1 MIEPP
6 PPAPPPRRKQ
16 HLSDIICCG
25 AKDRERPHIPG
36 TSRPADPS
44 FARLEE
50 RESPVDGTSIF
61 SAPLVL
67 IVFIFPALAGF
78 NFGFD
83 IGSTGGAIQQL
94 RAVPEAAALDTSPF
108 LQGLLTSGSLFGAL
122 LGTLLSFAAAGPLG
136 RRGELLLA
144 STLYGVGTLLCF
156 FAPLGENM
164 LRSVFLGRGVY
175 GIGVAFAM
183 HAAPVY
189 IAEISPPTIRGLLI
203 SLKEGFIVG
212 GILAGFSASAFCI
225 AAGLPADTAWRV
237 IWLAPS
243 GVAGIIWIGMALVAP
258 ESPRWLLLR
267 AMAIGGSGPPST
279 PSLHQ
284 KKQQCLEDA
293 RLALRRLRAPDV
305 WPWSLGASPPFDEAA
320 EVWVEAEVIGIQEMV
335 VGGDGDGAEAGCAEV
350 LQARKALIAGLGL
363 VLLQQ
368 VTGQPSVLY
377 YQETIFRDAGFGEM
391 AAYAS
396 VIVGAAK
403 LCATLF
409 TVLQVENYGRRPL
422 LFAGALETPS
432 LLTKH
437 ATLSCTLSSPTWRL
451 AVTCLL

>member
-6 PPAPPPRRKQ
+6 PPAPPPRRNQ
-16 HLSDIICCG
+16 VADMICCG
-25 AKDRERPHIPG
+25 VTGRERLHISNASKPA
-36 TSRPADPS
+36 ADPS
-44 FARLEE
+44 FTRLGE
-50 RESPVDGTSIF
+50 RGFSPDDGPAPSIC
-61 SAPLVL
+61 SAPLIL
-67 IVFIFPALAGF
+67 IVFLFPALAGF

-94 RAVPEAAALDTSPF
+94 RAVPDAAALNTSPL

-144 STLYGVGTLLCF
+144 SVLYLLGTLLCF
-156 FAPLGENM
+156 FAPTGENM

-189 IAEISPPTIRGLLI
+189 IAEIAPPAIRGLLI

-212 GILAGFSASAFCI
+212 GILAGFSASALCI
-225 AAGLPADTAWRV
+225 AAGIPADTAWRL
-237 IWLAPS
+237 IWLTPA
-243 GVAGIIWIGMALVAP
+243 GVAGLVGTGMALVAP

-267 AMAIGGSGPPST
+267 AMTVGGTGPPPT

-284 KKQQCLEDA
+284 KKQQYLDDA
-293 RLALRRLRAPDV
+293 RLALRRLRAPGL
-305 WPWSLGASPPFDEAA
+305 WLWSFGVRPPFDEDT
-320 EVWVEAEVIGIQEMV
+320 EVWVEAELGGIQEMV
-335 VGGDGDGAEAGCAEV
+335 IGTEGADAEAGCAEV

-403 LCATLF
+403 LCATMF

-422 LFAGALETPS
+422 LFAGAF
-432 LLTKH
+432 
-437 ATLSCTLSSPTWRL
+437 
-451 AVTCLL
+451 